1 MTTLRTPWVDVE
13 PLAETNGSLESVLA
27 PVRSLQR
34 AWRAVVSLNDAAFE
48 EARRRSLRRHAIE
61 TGIIERLYDV
71 EWGVTR
77 ALVAEGL
84 TADAVART
92 DGVLDD
98 DVLRLIRTQYEA
110 LEFLA
115 DVARDGRG
123 LSTSLIR
130 ELHVALTRNQRTY
143 TATGPA
149 GLVFEATLH
158 HGEWK
163 RQDNHVIR
171 PDGSILEYTP
181 GEQVAPQME
190 RLVELYHTYPDVDPI
205 IRESWLHHRF
215 ARIHPFEDGNG
226 RVARCLTLLGLLRH
240 DLAPL
245 VVDRRERDRYL
256 QSLDQA
262 NLGDLRPLVSFFS
275 ELEIVALRS
284 ELEQPVAL
292 EIGAGRGALAV
303 LDAGIDRLRELK
315 SAVGTQERAERVT
328 ALAGAVHTKVNDWLQ
343 QMARTLEARLRD
355 GVDPQARAIVASAAP
370 PDDRAR
376 YWRRQVIEAANSV
389 DFFANIQNGVWWT
402 RLHVEVFGQ
411 TLRYLAFLQ
420 KVGPGET
427 GVLTLTAYA
436 EIVSGRSEEDARPDP
451 EMAVVSTP
459 TETVTWAYTDTADSQ
474 WESVTHVLDS
484 TLASALARFTT
495 SLG

>member
-1 MTTLRTPWVDVE
+1 MPWVDVE
-13 PLAETNGSLESVLA
+13 PLAEANGALESVLA

-34 AWRAVVSLNDAAFE
+34 AWKAVVSLNSAAFQ

-92 DGVLDD
+92 DGVLDE

-115 DVARDGRG
+115 DVAREGRE

-130 ELHVALTRNQRTY
+130 ELHVALTRNQPTY

-163 RQDNHVIR
+163 RQNNHVIR
-171 PDGSILEYTP
+171 PDGSVLEYTP
-181 GEQVAPQME
+181 AEQVAPQME
-190 RLVELYHTYPDVDPI
+190 RLIELYRTYPKTDPI
-205 IRESWLHHRF
+205 VRESWLHHRLV
-215 ARIHPFEDGNG
+215 RIHPFEDGNG

-256 QSLDQA
+256 QSLNQA
-262 NLGDLRPLVSFFS
+262 NLGDLRPLVSFFA

-284 ELEQPVAL
+284 ELEQPVAIDL
-292 EIGAGRGALAV
+292 PGGRGALAV

-315 SAVGTQERAERVT
+315 NAAGAQERGERVA
-328 ALAGAVHTKVNDWLQ
+328 ALASSIHAKIGVWLQ
-343 QMARTLEARLRD
+343 QMATTLESRLRD
-355 GVDPQARAIVASAAP
+355 GVDRRARASVASEEP
-370 PDDRAR
+370 PDERSR

-389 DFFANIQNGVWWT
+389 DFFANIQSGVWWT
-402 RLHVEVFGQ
+402 RLHLEVFGQ
-411 TLRYLAFLQ
+411 TLRYLVFLQ

-427 GVLTLTAYA
+427 GVLTLTTYA
-436 EIVSGRSEEDARPDP
+436 EIISGRYEDEARPDP
-451 EMAVVSTP
+451 ELAVISTP

-474 WESVTHVLDS
+474 WDSVTHVLDT

-495 SLG
+495 ALG